1 MSETPKFEVIDR
13 RKAKAEE
20 EQRAGESAPSQSS
33 VAGVSE
39 GAPSVEETKSAGPQ
53 LVTKEKPSASEPEDT
68 EETLRVPEPPS
79 AEESHAQKTAYGAAS
94 ERLDDLVRAQNPGM
108 DRQPPIVFE
117 SLLQQLYLS
126 AMMAMGA
133 GTPEGQRPRIDILGA
148 RQTIDLIAVLAEKTK
163 GNLTED
169 EDKATQTVLYEARMA
184 FLELTKMISMQ
195 AAVPPTPPGAKK

>member
-1 MSETPKFEVIDR
+1 MSETPKFTVIDR

-20 EQRAGESAPSQSS
+20 EQRSGEATPVQPTEAAP
-33 VAGVSE
+33 ATSE
-39 GAPSVEETKSAGPQ
+39 GEKKAPSAGPQ
-53 LVTKEKPSASEPEDT
+53 LVVNDAAKANEAAAE

-79 AEESHAQKTAYGAAS
+79 AEESREQKTAYGAAS

-108 DRQPPIVFE
+108 DRQPPITFE

-126 AMMAMGA
+126 AMMQMGA

-148 RQTIDLIAVLAEKTK
+148 RQTIDLIAILAEKTK
-163 GNLTED
+163 GNLTEE
-169 EDKATQTVLYEARMA
+169 EDKAVQLVLFEARMA

-195 AAVPPTPPGAKK
+195 AVPTPPPPGVKK